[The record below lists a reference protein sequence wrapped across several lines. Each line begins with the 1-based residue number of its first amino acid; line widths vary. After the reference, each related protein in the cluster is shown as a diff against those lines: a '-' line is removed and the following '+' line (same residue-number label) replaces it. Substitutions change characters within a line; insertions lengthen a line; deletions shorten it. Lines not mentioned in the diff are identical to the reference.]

1 MSNLRDKKRILGDL
15 RIFQAVHN
23 DLKLS
28 HQEVTLEDG
37 SKTWAY
43 VYEGVDPYELEDS
56 HFPSIIKAVEA
67 ERIEALIDELK
78 WARDMAEKDV
88 TGHSLISLGYIN
100 ERINTLEATLKG
112 VKE

>member
-67 ERIEALIDELK
+67 VRIEAREAAILDIQAHVNGYLLPFDAITRK
-78 WARDMAEKDV
+78 QFEKIVEDR
-88 TGHSLISLGYIN
+88 L
-100 ERINTLEATLKG
+100 ATLKG